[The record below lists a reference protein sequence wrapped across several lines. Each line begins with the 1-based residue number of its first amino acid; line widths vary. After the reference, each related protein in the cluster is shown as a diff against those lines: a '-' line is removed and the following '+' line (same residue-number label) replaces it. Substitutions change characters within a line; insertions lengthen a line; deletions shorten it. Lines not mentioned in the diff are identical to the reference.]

1 MTLVLKTKDIV
12 KKIKAVIIFK
22 SFFNGLTDN
31 RDQTWQDV
39 YLRLEKNG
47 MLLRLDSRVTP
58 TRNRLV
64 TVSPAELVKL
74 SKIKKT
80 IRKGRLRSVARAGL
94 VFLTGEEM
102 ELTDNTLV
110 VDCVV
115 NSTKFKPKTDIF
127 SGDKI
132 TLQYVMFPP
141 FGEFNL

>member
-74 SKIKKT
+74 SKIK
-80 IRKGRLRSVARAGL
+80 ARAGL